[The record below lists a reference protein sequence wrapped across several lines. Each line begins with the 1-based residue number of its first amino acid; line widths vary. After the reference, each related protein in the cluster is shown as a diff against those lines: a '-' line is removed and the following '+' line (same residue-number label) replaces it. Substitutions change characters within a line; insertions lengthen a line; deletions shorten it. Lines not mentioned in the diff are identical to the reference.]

1 MVPATGNAEWGMQ
14 FIWPIKA
21 QYKISYLDSDYSH
34 TIIARD
40 ALDYVWL
47 MSRKKELPHDD
58 IVKFTEMIKAMGY
71 SIENLRMVPQQ

>member
-1 MVPATGNAEWGMQ
+1 MQ